1 MVFSL
6 TSQCKQGW
14 LTKQGGRMK
23 NWRRR
28 WFAIRDTQLVYYKD
42 AAVGALHVAS
52 HPKDLRPLGVITLV
66 LPLDVEGRRI
76 REVGYYRRV

>member
-1 MVFSL
+1 
-6 TSQCKQGW
+6 
-14 LTKQGGRMK
+14 MK

-42 AAVGALHVAS
+42 PAVGDLHVAS

-76 REVGYYRRV
+76 REVGYYCCV